1 MQLAK
6 ANATPLINKSTI
18 SREIWANITMAD
30 VEMKDATKAAAEE
43 PAKKEETKKEEPDD
57 CFYGKWDESVPLQLL
72 ICNEWFDYR
81 GEKGTCDPGEGRQGE
96 GLQD

>member
-18 SREIWANITMAD
+18 CKEIWANITMAD

-57 CFYGKWDESVPLQLL
+57 CFYGKWDGPLPLQLL
-72 ICNEWFDYR
+72 
-81 GEKGTCDPGEGRQGE
+81 TCYD
-96 GLQD
+96 